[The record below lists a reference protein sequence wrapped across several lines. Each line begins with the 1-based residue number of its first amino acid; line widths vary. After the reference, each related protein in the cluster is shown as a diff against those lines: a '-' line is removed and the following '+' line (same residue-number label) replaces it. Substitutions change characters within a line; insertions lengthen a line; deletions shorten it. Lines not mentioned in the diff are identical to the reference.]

1 MFDVARTVKS
11 AALGTLSTELQNS
24 RASEMGLFIKALK
37 LKVRESEFMEG
48 TQSLKD
54 GYKKP
59 VRPSLEN
66 SKLVNVT

>member
-11 AALGTLSTELQNS
+11 ATLGTLSTELQNS

-37 LKVRESEFMEG
+37 LEVKESEFTEG
-48 TQSLKD
+48 TQSLED

-59 VRPSLEN
+59 VRPNLEN

>member
-1 MFDVARTVKS
+1 MFDVPRTVKS
-11 AALGTLSTELQNS
+11 ATLGTLSTQLQKS
-24 RASEMGLFIKALK
+24 RASEMGLFIKAVK

-59 VRPSLEN
+59 FRPNLEN
-66 SKLVNVT
+66 SKLANVT